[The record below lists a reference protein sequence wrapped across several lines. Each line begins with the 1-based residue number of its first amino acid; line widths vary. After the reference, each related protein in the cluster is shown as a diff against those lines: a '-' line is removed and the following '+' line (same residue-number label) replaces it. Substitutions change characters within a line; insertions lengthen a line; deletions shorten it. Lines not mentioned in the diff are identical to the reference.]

1 MKALHTKQE
10 KKASKNLRNLR
21 KNKRLL
27 WIDKEEE
34 KGN

>member
-27 WIDKEEE
+27 WVDKEES
-34 KGN
+34 

>member
-34 KGN
+34 KG